1 MIRASTLKYWQ
12 MRNRTSGLGK
22 LSPDRYRLN
31 WVRLIPRSRQ
41 SAETESVDF
50 TNARRLAPSV
60 LRNSEGLGRVTLNG
74 FQVKRLSFDHLVTSR
89 TRTHHG
95 RRSVQNTHFGALRA
109 EVMLTSINGD
119 AISRQGQL
127 ALTQKFHL
135 PTQTAGCPDAKK
147 INTLGF

>member
-1 MIRASTLKYWQ
+1 
-12 MRNRTSGLGK
+12 
-22 LSPDRYRLN
+22 
-31 WVRLIPRSRQ
+31 LIPRSRQ

-50 TNARRLAPSV
+50 TSARRLAPSV

-74 FQVKRLSFDHLVTSR
+74 FQVKRLSIDHLLTSR

-95 RRSVQNTHFGALRA
+95 RRSVQNTPFGALRA

-119 AISRQGQL
+119 AISRQGQSPV
-127 ALTQKFHL
+127 TQKFHL